1 MKLYPFSDNKLR
13 NSLHS
18 SSSSSLS
25 NIERKIDELDLIS
38 FTNDEN
44 EQTTK
49 VVNKKKEDDPYNK
62 LIEPILQL
70 NSNRSQIVPYTNA
83 NQQQS
88 SSQSFPSLYSLSNT
102 ANNQYYSQQMYF
114 NPLNYHPQIGFE
126 RFYSQPHYAA
136 YNSSVYSG
144 INQQQSY
151 GLYSQS
157 HHQYGWTRPQINA
170 PVPSTITAIP
180 PTTIQQ
186 SFHKVKT
193 ENSLI
198 RVTDPVKIVT
208 TQSLVTTQSI
218 AGSSQS
224 LTSSQS
230 SQNLAKNR
238 TTNENLINLDDGDDS
253 FFNILDAF
261 DPLSS
266 KNEEASNAYYTDQDP
281 FDYIYSGGTQYS
293 DPLYEAVV
301 RSDRSVT
308 SPKNQSTQDISS
320 EYYSTGSIKEG
331 KYSQDEPPP
340 LPPRNSSHSNNQ
352 HETINSQQFYTNNQY
367 SKKLYE
373 NIVERRKYDKDSMAF
388 YKMVKDLRSKYN
400 YDDTESNVGHVVAA
414 TLDSTYLNVSNIKIL
429 VYPSFECFD
438 LPNNYLQNYKIKS
451 STENYQKLDTYLD
464 PVTFTCDI
472 NSTAEHV
479 IMQVLTNLGNELSGS
494 AENFALKTIGS
505 QEWLSPQS
513 CLSQLEYIH
522 NSIKLEKDVQLGL
535 FRKKNEYMQVIARTH
550 QDDCR
555 DAQLKIENI
564 LPKDPV
570 TSISYE
576 SLIILLET
584 LEMEIDKL
592 ESASTSQIY
601 SSFNASGVIQA
612 VKAICALLGAIDTFE
627 LFAAIN
633 KLKNTCDEQLRNMHV
648 SLISISHVSLN

>member
-1 MKLYPFSDNKLR
+1 MDDADE
-13 NSLHS
+13 
-18 SSSSSLS
+18 S
-25 NIERKIDELDLIS
+25 N
-38 FTNDEN
+38 
-44 EQTTK
+44 
-49 VVNKKKEDDPYNK
+49 
-62 LIEPILQL
+62 
-70 NSNRSQIVPYTNA
+70 
-83 NQQQS
+83 
-88 SSQSFPSLYSLSNT
+88 
-102 ANNQYYSQQMYF
+102 
-114 NPLNYHPQIGFE
+114 
-126 RFYSQPHYAA
+126 
-136 YNSSVYSG
+136 
-144 INQQQSY
+144 
-151 GLYSQS
+151 
-157 HHQYGWTRPQINA
+157 
-170 PVPSTITAIP
+170 
-180 PTTIQQ
+180 
-186 SFHKVKT
+186 
-193 ENSLI
+193 
-198 RVTDPVKIVT
+198 
-208 TQSLVTTQSI
+208 
-218 AGSSQS
+218 
-224 LTSSQS
+224 
-230 SQNLAKNR
+230 
-238 TTNENLINLDDGDDS
+238 
-253 FFNILDAF
+253 FFANILDAF

-293 DPLYEAVV
+293 DPLYEAVI

-320 EYYSTGSIKEG
+320 EYYSSGSIKED

-340 LPPRNSSHSNNQ
+340 LPPRNSSHSNQ

-400 YDDTESNVGHVVAA
+400 FSDTASNVGHVVAA
-414 TLDSTYLNVSNIKIL
+414 TLDSTYLNVSIIKIL
-429 VYPSFECFD
+429 VYPSFECFN

-451 STENYQKLDTYLD
+451 NTENYQKLDTYLD
-464 PVTFTCDI
+464 PVAFTCDI
-472 NSTAEHV
+472 NSTALHV
-479 IMQVLTNLGNELSGS
+479 IMQVLTNLENELSGS
-494 AENFALKTIGS
+494 AENYALKTIGS
-505 QEWLSPQS
+505 QEWLSPLS

-535 FRKKNEYMQVIARTH
+535 FPQKDEYMKVIARTH

-627 LFAAIN
+627 LFTAIT

-648 SLISISHVSLN
+648 SILHFSDIVD

>member
-1 MKLYPFSDNKLR
+1 M
-13 NSLHS
+13 
-18 SSSSSLS
+18 
-25 NIERKIDELDLIS
+25 DELDLIS
-38 FTNDEN
+38 FLNDEN
-44 EQTTK
+44 DQSK
-49 VVNKKKEDDPYNK
+49 VVKKKEDDPYNK
-62 LIEPILQL
+62 LIEPILEL
-70 NSNRSQIVPYTNA
+70 NSKRSQIVPYTNA
-83 NQQQS
+83 NQQAT

-114 NPLNYHPQIGFE
+114 NPSSYHPRIGFE
-126 RFYSQPHYAA
+126 RFCPQPQYSP

-144 INQQQSY
+144 INQQQTY
-151 GLYSQS
+151 GLYTHSQNQS
-157 HHQYGWTRPQINA
+157 YGWARPQINA
-170 PVPSTITAIP
+170 PVPSTSTAAMP
-180 PTTIQQ
+180 PSTIQQ
-186 SFHKVKT
+186 SFHTVKS

-198 RVTDPVKIVT
+198 RVSDPLKTAT
-208 TQSLVTTQSI
+208 TQSIVTPQSI

-224 LTSSQS
+224 LASSQS
-230 SQNLAKNR
+230 SQNLARSRITK
-238 TTNENLINLDDGDDS
+238 NENLINLDDADES
-253 FFNILDAF
+253 NFFANILDAF

-293 DPLYEAVV
+293 DPLYEAVI

-320 EYYSTGSIKEG
+320 EYYSSGSIKED

-340 LPPRNSSHSNNQ
+340 LPPRNSSHSNQ

-400 YDDTESNVGHVVAA
+400 FSDTASNVGHVVAA
-414 TLDSTYLNVSNIKIL
+414 TLDSTYLNVSIIKIL
-429 VYPSFECFD
+429 VYPSFECFN

-451 STENYQKLDTYLD
+451 NTENYQKLDTYLD
-464 PVTFTCDI
+464 PVAFTCDI
-472 NSTAEHV
+472 NSTALHV
-479 IMQVLTNLGNELSGS
+479 IMQVLTNLENELSGS
-494 AENFALKTIGS
+494 AENYALKTIGS
-505 QEWLSPQS
+505 QEWLSPLS

-535 FRKKNEYMQVIARTH
+535 FPQKDEYMKVIARTH

-627 LFAAIN
+627 LFTAIT

-648 SLISISHVSLN
+648 SILHFSDIVD